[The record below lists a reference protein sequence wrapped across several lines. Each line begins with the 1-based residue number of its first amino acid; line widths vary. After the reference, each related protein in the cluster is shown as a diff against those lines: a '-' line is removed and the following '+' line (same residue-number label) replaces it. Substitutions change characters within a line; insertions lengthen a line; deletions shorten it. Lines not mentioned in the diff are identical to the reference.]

1 MLTMGVEEEFLLLA
15 DDGSVNPVASRVVRA
30 AGQPEQIKPEY
41 MAYQLE
47 TATSVCTRLD
57 QLRRDLVRLRLIAA
71 ETTER
76 FGARLAAVGAA
87 PVAAGPLQATNK
99 DRRYHAMATRFPGA
113 TAAGATCACH
123 VHIGMPDRDL
133 AVAVL
138 VRLRPWLPA
147 LLALTVNSPFAGA
160 LDTGWASYRYHTQLH
175 WPTFRPPGTWANAD
189 RYDHVVRSLILSGA
203 ALDQAGVYFLARLSA
218 RYPTIEVRVADTCL
232 NVEDTVVYA
241 GIVRALI
248 ASLVDDVRRRVKT
261 LPLPGPLI
269 DAQLLTAAHGQVR
282 IRQGLPDDPVPAASS
297 GAVSRL
303 LTKIGPYLTATAA
316 DDEVYAGLD
325 RMRRD
330 GTGAE
335 RQRRMWEWS
344 SRPEEFVRSLAEAT
358 VPATAVH

>member
-1 MLTMGVEEEFLLLA
+1 M
-15 DDGSVNPVASRVVRA
+15 
-30 AGQPEQIKPEY
+30 
-41 MAYQLE
+41 
-47 TATSVCTRLD
+47 
-57 QLRRDLVRLRLIAA
+57 
-71 ETTER
+71 
-76 FGARLAAVGAA
+76 
-87 PVAAGPLQATNK
+87 
-99 DRRYHAMATRFPGA
+99 
-113 TAAGATCACH
+113 
-123 VHIGMPDRDL
+123 
-133 AVAVL
+133 
-138 VRLRPWLPA
+138 
-147 LLALTVNSPFAGA
+147 
-160 LDTGWASYRYHTQLH
+160 H